1 MAITGVSL
9 SSEDR
14 TIQENDPGDC
24 YVSPKYNTSGPDRP
38 RPGGFQIRLSQVVL
52 PRGWYGITPTTNQIV
67 IQDADFPLDIET
79 LVITPGD
86 YSAATFATALQTRM
100 NQGAGVFGVAS
111 WVVSVNPSTYKL
123 TITNSDNQ
131 NFNFLVDSGNFT
143 ANEAMGLPK
152 IRGGYPASYFSSDSF
167 SWTSPFAVRTLHV
180 NFVYV
185 LIDWPGINTVVTS
198 KRITGS
204 EVVSQ
209 TGMRPVVCK
218 AVPRAEWA
226 SACRIEL
233 LSEKYW
239 TCQRFP
245 TGNVRMQLLTHD
257 WEPVVM
263 GGEEWSVDFDVFDM
277 PGAANAPNHVTVA
290 DAEGDL
296 RRPSLPDR
304 DLSATAGDALPPEG
318 RASLVVGRV
327 HQRTPGP
334 NDEGSAPKRRRFINT
349 REPARKNG

>member
-38 RPGGFQIRLSQVVL
+38 RPGGYQIRLSQVVL
-52 PRGWYGITPTTNQIV
+52 PRGWYGITSTTNQVV
-67 IQDADFPLDIET
+67 IQNQAGLALET
-79 LVITPGD
+79 LTITPGD
-86 YSAATFATALQTRM
+86 YSASTFAVALQTLL
-100 NQGAGVFGVAS
+100 NAGGGIFSSTTWTVT
-111 WVVSVNPSTYKL
+111 VSSSTYKL
-123 TITNSDNQ
+123 TVSNGDSI
-131 NFNFLVDSGNFT
+131 NFNWVVNSSDFT

-152 IRGGYPASYFSSDSF
+152 IQGGYPTNYFSSAS
-167 SWTSPFAVRTLHV
+167 STWTSPFAVRTLHV

-204 EVVSQ
+204 EVISQ

-245 TGNVRMQLLTHD
+245 TANVRMQLLTHD
-257 WEPVVM
+257 WEPIVM

-277 PGAANAPNHVTVA
+277 PGAANAPNHVTIA
-290 DAEGDL
+290 DPEGDL
-296 RRPSLPDR
+296 RRPALPDR

-334 NDEGSAPKRRRFINT
+334 NDEGSVPKRRRFINT

>member
-38 RPGGFQIRLSQVVL
+38 RPGGYQIRLSQVVI
-52 PRGWYGITPTTNQIV
+52 PRGWYGITTTTNQIV
-67 IQDADFPLDIET
+67 IQNSGT
-79 LVITPGD
+79 LATSVISITPGD
-86 YSAATFATALQTRM
+86 YSGSTFASTLQTAL
-100 NQGAGVFGVAS
+100 NAGAGALGVGS
-111 WVVSVNPSTYKL
+111 WVVSFSITTYRL
-123 TITNSDNQ
+123 TVSNGGAVDFT
-131 NFNFLVDSGNFT
+131 FLVDSASFT
-143 ANEAMGLPK
+143 ANEAMGVPK
-152 IRGGYPASYFSSDSF
+152 IRGGYPSTYFSSASAT
-167 SWTSPFAVRTLHV
+167 WTSPFAVRTLHV

-198 KRITGS
+198 KRISGS

-226 SACRIEL
+226 SSCRIEL

-257 WEPVVM
+257 WEPIEM

-277 PGAANAPNHVTVA
+277 PGAANAPNHVTIA
-290 DAEGDL
+290 DPEQDL

-304 DLSATAGDALPPEG
+304 DLSATAGDANPPEG
-318 RASLVVGRV
+318 RAALYVGRV
-327 HQRTPGP
+327 HQRIPGP
-334 NDEGSAPKRRRFINT
+334 NDEGTAPKRRRFINT